1 MKCLKAC
8 ILYWYVRDDE
18 YIACSIKWIDGILN
32 MLVSVQRTVLLERT
46 GDLSHRQL
54 FRHFLVQLV

>member
-18 YIACSIKWIDGILN
+18 VNKMD
-32 MLVSVQRTVLLERT
+32 R
-46 GDLSHRQL
+46 
-54 FRHFLVQLV
+54 RHIEHVGFGPKNCPS